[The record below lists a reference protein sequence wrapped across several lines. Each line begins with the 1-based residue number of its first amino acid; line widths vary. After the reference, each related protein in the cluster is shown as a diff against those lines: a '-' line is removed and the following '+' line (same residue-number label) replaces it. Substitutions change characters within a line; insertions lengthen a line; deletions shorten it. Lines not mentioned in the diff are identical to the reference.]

1 MDDNYNIVAT
11 QNIEED
17 EVMQDSSEGGV
28 DGADDENW
36 PTIVAATCV
45 MTTYFY
51 SYICKEPCMTSYQT
65 ELKWVLEMIRGHEK
79 RCMNMFRVNKETFLQ
94 LCDDLEKHHGL
105 HESRRMSTIEKVG
118 MFLYTFSVGA
128 SNRDVVERFQHSGET
143 VSRCF
148 REVLSAVLL
157 LAKEVIKPTDP
168 EFKKTPSKIQNDA
181 RYMPH
186 FKVIN
191 FSLSLFSI
199 NDFINYYF
207 LIFYYNDD
215 RIVLE

>member
-1 MDDNYNIVAT
+1 
-11 QNIEED
+11 
-17 EVMQDSSEGGV
+17 
-28 DGADDENW
+28 
-36 PTIVAATCV
+36 
-45 MTTYFY
+45 
-51 SYICKEPCMTSYQT
+51 
-65 ELKWVLEMIRGHEK
+65 
-79 RCMNMFRVNKETFLQ
+79 
-94 LCDDLEKHHGL
+94 
-105 HESRRMSTIEKVG
+105 MSTIEKVG
-118 MFLYTFSVGA
+118 MFLYTLAVGA

-191 FSLSLFSI
+191 FSLSLFRT

-207 LIFYYNDD
+207 LIFYYNND
-215 RIVLE
+215 RIVLEQ